1 MSRIKGDPDHPHHG
15 VGTLLVDGE
24 EVGRF
29 ETNNIFFLM
38 VSWSGLDVGFDRGSP
53 VSHYAAPFAFT
64 GSLIKVTVGLEDD
77 QELDADGVMAAELAR
92 E

>member
-1 MSRIKGDPDHPHHG
+1 
-15 VGTLLVDGE
+15 
-24 EVGRF
+24 
-29 ETNNIFFLM
+29 M

-64 GSLIKVTVGLEDD
+64 GSLIKVTVGLEYD